1 MQDSNTPIEFIAEAF
16 EQQWKRFKVPEL
28 DAIDLLD
35 LMDHYVRQGRDF
47 EAEICR
53 LLAER
58 KEPDNI
64 EVVYT
69 KAHVLMDEGRW
80 NEAKELVEGREK
92 DGLDTRLFNIE
103 GQLRV
108 GYAKEAMRLVEE
120 GKAVSAASGQDV
132 NDFVFDAA
140 MVFKD
145 YGYAREALELLESLP
160 ADYADSDKAEDAI
173 VDLLM
178 MLARYDEAHQR
189 LGRQIDKDPFNPS
202 LWQRMAFVDIS
213 VRHYAEAVEDTDYGL
228 ATSANNEGLNRLRLT
243 AIGSV
248 VPLSEAQHNQAI
260 ALQDPISLIASG
272 DSNVGADYTVRA
284 MTDYCTAGLFL
295 PRDSADRPG
304 LLTRRIKL
312 LAKIGDTATALHEL
326 EALLAAH
333 GDQWTA
339 CHEMA
344 LICFDKGYTNDGL
357 EALRLAQRFGLLSP
371 ERQTIVIDLLLN
383 YHITTAAR
391 EIWMKMQENLDR
403 LPKPW
408 QRKLSEVAT
417 QLAAS

>member
-1 MQDSNTPIEFIAEAF
+1 M
-16 EQQWKRFKVPEL
+16 
-28 DAIDLLD
+28 
-35 LMDHYVRQGRDF
+35 
-47 EAEICR
+47 
-53 LLAER
+53 
-58 KEPDNI
+58 
-64 EVVYT
+64 
-69 KAHVLMDEGRW
+69 
-80 NEAKELVEGREK
+80 
-92 DGLDTRLFNIE
+92 
-103 GQLRV
+103 
-108 GYAKEAMRLVEE
+108 
-120 GKAVSAASGQDV
+120 
-132 NDFVFDAA
+132 
-140 MVFKD
+140 
-145 YGYAREALELLESLP
+145 
-160 ADYADSDKAEDAI
+160 
-173 VDLLM
+173 
-178 MLARYDEAHQR
+178 
-189 LGRQIDKDPFNPS
+189 
-202 LWQRMAFVDIS
+202 
-213 VRHYAEAVEDTDYGL
+213 
-228 ATSANNEGLNRLRLT
+228 
-243 AIGSV
+243 
-248 VPLSEAQHNQAI
+248 
-260 ALQDPISLIASG
+260 ASG

-344 LICFDKGYTNDGL
+344 LICFDKGYTDDGL

-391 EIWMKMQENLDR
+391 ELWMKMQENLDR